1 MAMNYCKNLFA
12 YQRRNSV
19 EVAIGNTPLGGSN
32 PIRIQSM
39 TTTNTLDTEAT
50 VKQCIR
56 IFEAGGNYVR
66 ITAQGVQ
73 EAENLANI
81 RKALTEKG
89 YTLPL
94 VADIHFNPKAAE
106 VAALYVEKVRIN
118 PGNFAERRP
127 EGETYTDTELAEAH
141 ARVVVAVKSF
151 IAICKENNTAVRI
164 GVNHG
169 SLSERMVSRFG
180 DTPEGMVE
188 SALEFLKIFRAENFH
203 NLTIS
208 MKSSNTRVMVQS
220 VRLLVARMEQEGMRY
235 PLHLGVTEAG
245 NSREG
250 RIKSAVGIG
259 ALLADGIGD
268 TIRVSLTEEPE
279 FEIPVAHK
287 LVAHFAKREAPLNL
301 NTPKSVILDPYSYS
315 RLNSTNLGWIGGNTP
330 PVVMADLTE
339 AQNPEATMLDL
350 IPTMG
355 SSPMPD
361 LFLCHE
367 AISTEATP
375 TSRIAI
381 PADKAAKQDF
391 VFFNT
396 SNIAGYNKGVALLEV
411 NHAELTNAVINTIKE
426 KRELVLVLNA
436 ISQNPVA
443 EYRAMAMRLR
453 EAGANNPMILKNT
466 YLGDDIET
474 VQLQAAA
481 DFGSLLLDGIGDG
494 IFLSAP
500 NIPIEE
506 AITTSFDILQSARVR
521 TTKTEYIS
529 CPGCGRTLYNLQQT
543 AGLIKARTCHLKGLK
558 IGIMGCI
565 VNGPGEMADADYGY
579 VGAGPGK
586 INLYKQKEL
595 IKRNIPQA
603 DALEELIDL
612 IKVNG
617 DWKEI

>member
-1 MAMNYCKNLFA
+1 MNYCKDLFA
-12 YQRRNSV
+12 YHRRKSV
-19 EVAIGNTPLGGSN
+19 EVAVGNTPLGGTN

-50 VKQCIR
+50 VAQCIR

-66 ITAQGVQ
+66 ITAQGIQ

-81 RKALTEKG
+81 RKSLTEKG
-89 YTLPL
+89 FTFPL

-106 VAALYVEKVRIN
+106 VAARYVEKVRIN

-127 EGETYTDTELAEAH
+127 EGETYTDAELAEGH
-141 ARVVVAVKSF
+141 ARVEDAVKSF
-151 IAICKENNTAVRI
+151 IAICKANNTAVRI

-180 DTPEGMVE
+180 DTPAGMVE
-188 SALEFLKIFRAENFH
+188 SALEFLRIFKAENFH
-203 NLTIS
+203 NLAIS

-220 VRLLVARMEQEGMRY
+220 VRLLVARMEEEGLHY

-279 FEIPVAHK
+279 FEIPVARK
-287 LVAHFAKREAPLNL
+287 LVAHFEKREAPANL
-301 NTPKSVILDPYSYS
+301 SIPKSVTIDPYSYARS
-315 RLNSTNLGWIGGNTP
+315 TSTNFGWIGGNTP
-330 PVVMADLTE
+330 PVVVVDLMTAE
-339 AQNPEATMLDL
+339 NPEATILDL
-350 IPTMG
+350 NEVLAGAPL
-355 SSPMPD
+355 PD
-361 LFLCHE
+361 LFLCSE
-367 AISTEATP
+367 SVSSEILNA
-375 TSRIAI
+375 SRIVV
-381 PADKAAKQDF
+381 PLEKATDQELALLNPKTIGTHTGQ
-391 VFFNT
+391 
-396 SNIAGYNKGVALLEV
+396 ALLEIDHTALTDAIV
-411 NHAELTNAVINTIKE
+411 NQVKGNSS
-426 KRELVLVLNA
+426 LVLVLNA
-436 ISQNPVA
+436 NSTNPVA
-443 EYRAMAMRLR
+443 EFRSMAFRLR
-453 EAGANNPMILKNT
+453 EAGAINPTILKNT
-466 YLGDDIET
+466 YLSDNIET

-481 DFGSLLLDGIGDG
+481 DFGTLLLDGIGDG
-494 IFLSAP
+494 IFLNAP
-500 NIPIEE
+500 NIPFEE
-506 AITTSFDILQSARVR
+506 AITTAFDILQAARVR

-586 INLYKQKEL
+586 INLYKRKEL
-595 IKRNIPQA
+595 IKKNIPQS

-612 IKVNG
+612 IKENG
-617 DWKEI
+617 DWKEK

>member
-1 MAMNYCKNLFA
+1 MNYCKNLFA
-12 YQRRNSV
+12 YQRRNSL
-19 EVAIGNTPLGGSN
+19 EVAVGTTPLGGNN

-50 VKQCIR
+50 VEQCIR
-56 IFEAGGNYVR
+56 IFKAGGDYVR

-73 EAENLANI
+73 EAENLAAI
-81 RKALTEKG
+81 RETLTRRG
-89 YTLPL
+89 FTFPL

-106 VAALYVEKVRIN
+106 VAALHVEKVRIN

-127 EGETYTDTELAEAH
+127 EGDIYTETELAEGH
-141 ARVVVAVKSF
+141 ARVEAAVKSF
-151 IAICKENNTAVRI
+151 IRICEQTNTAVRI

-188 SALEFLKIFRAENFH
+188 SALELLKIFRAENFH

-220 VRLLVARMEQEGMRY
+220 VRLLVSRMEQEGMRY

-279 FEIPVAHK
+279 FEIPVAKK
-287 LVAHFAKREAPLNL
+287 LVEYFLERESPINL
-301 NTPKSVILDPYSYS
+301 AIPHTNPVDPYSYS
-315 RLNSTNLGWIGGNTP
+315 RLRSSSVGWIGGNAP
-330 PVVMADLTE
+330 PVVMADLTAAE
-339 AQNPEATMLDL
+339 NPEATMLDL
-350 IPTMG
+350 LEIMG
-355 SSPMPD
+355 SAPMPD
-361 LFLCHE
+361 LFLCQKSVSAE
-367 AISTEATP
+367 ISP
-375 TSRIAI
+375 TSHIVVAAEAVTNPDLPIFNPNSFIAY
-381 PADKAAKQDF
+381 KQG
-391 VFFNT
+391 
-396 SNIAGYNKGVALLEV
+396 AALLEI
-411 NHAELTNAVINTIKE
+411 NHADLNDSLIGKLKGKLSV
-426 KRELVLVLNA
+426 VLVLNA
-436 ISQNPVA
+436 ISKNPVA
-443 EYRAMAMRLR
+443 EFRAMTFRLR
-453 EAGANNPMILKNT
+453 EAGANNPVILKNT

-481 DFGSLLLDGIGDG
+481 DFGTLLLDGIGDG

-506 AITTSFDILQSARVR
+506 TVTTAFDILQAARVR

-586 INLYKQKEL
+586 INLYKRKEL
-595 IKRNIPQA
+595 IKKNIPQA
-603 DALEELIDL
+603 DALEELIEL
-612 IKVNG
+612 IKENG